1 MGRNKCSTEIIFLF
15 ENCLR
20 LDYGD
25 YELKCEG
32 YTQTK
37 INAPLMHDS
46 ARGAEYL
53 VLFFLDTRNFIPV
66 FSCDSSGLNM

>member
-1 MGRNKCSTEIIFLF
+1 MGKNKCSTEIIFLF

-37 INAPLMHDS
+37 INAPLMHGS

-53 VLFFLDTRNFIPV
+53 LGFVLSRHQKFY
-66 FSCDSSGLNM
+66 SSFQL